1 MTPDTTLAQ
10 LADLLRWR
18 GITSLALRTNYA
30 GDAWSASIT
39 IPGRTTITRDGPS
52 MVDAV
57 SRALSAG
64 DEYR

>member
-1 MTPDTTLAQ
+1 MTAL
-10 LADLLRWR
+10 
-18 GITSLALRTNYA
+18 TSEDELCRR
-30 GDAWSASIT
+30 AWSASIT